1 MAKRGLQLGGEF
13 RYLGSNYS
21 GQLFGTYL
29 PDDKLA
35 DRKRWYYAAQH
46 MHSLGGGVNASFDIR
61 RVSDDDYF
69 RDFSSFGLNEASYT
83 YLPSNA
89 GLSWSGARYFNA
101 SLYAYTYQ
109 TLQTKTAGRTE
120 GRPVGKECG

>member
-1 MAKRGLQLGGEF
+1 
-13 RYLGSNYS
+13 
-21 GQLFGTYL
+21 
-29 PDDKLA
+29 
-35 DRKRWYYAAQH
+35 

-109 TLQTKTAGRTE
+109 TLQDKRSE
-120 GRPVGKECG
+120 ERRVGKGVSVRVDIGGRRVIKTKKQLKAYHGNNK